1 MTRIPPPDGGRIGHV
16 LPPYRSNAF
25 PRCEL
30 R

>member
-1 MTRIPPPDGGRIGHV
+1 MTGTPPADRGRIGHV

-25 PRCEL
+25 PRCEV